1 MNRTAKYL
9 LLWTVFVTGCSTTS
23 HLTGWGSK
31 GGKASKSVAQEEQA
45 KNGSTADNAA
55 IRKSIQDGQREIAAW
70 YSDHQPQRL
79 TQAKEHFQNVLQRS
93 PQNSEAHHGIAI
105 VADLEKNYTQA
116 ERHYQQALVQ
126 NPNNSDILGDLGYSY
141 LLQNRLSESERY
153 SLMALQANPAN
164 QKAQKHL
171 GDVYAKQGKVEQA
184 QEAYAKVMSIADAE
198 QTAAENAR
206 KSSEAAADTTVA
218 HTSLMNKLLQKKT
231 PGEKFTEE
239 YERARRER
247 EGAGQDVA
255 GQPAGPAPNA
265 GPLRGRP
272 ANNANLRER
281 LAQIDNEMSGS
292 TDSKSG
298 PLLLDDQ
305 TGKLTRIPESEAMAA
320 AGKAVPAAM
329 TAAVAANSNTPTD
342 AAVADP
348 AAVNSGNLKA
358 AVEPASA
365 GPATGGV
372 QVASAE
378 VPAPA
383 SSPEPAQP
391 ANASANQPVSQPAN
405 TVAAANSVP
414 AQQPWSGVQMASA
427 SVAGNPSQA
436 GSIVPQGQVVSAAG
450 QGLYDPVMQG
460 GSNSMIL
467 VNQQMP
473 NGQQPRQPASV
484 GQPASNASGQPYLP
498 PPGMTGMNNPMAQ
511 STAFPNSGGPTNAD
525 ASRLAARMGMGFG
538 GASTFNGAIPA
549 TPIHPP
555 GAMNYQS
562 LGIAPPDRAMPDD
575 RPIQDL
581 SQAFQPYSTPVAPPT
596 LSQGIKTPMP
606 ITPMQTRQQYGN
618 AVQYDTQTMQN
629 SNIPAPSWNAMQ
641 GYEIQRWKA
650 GQQLNRNVQ
659 QVWATG
665 PVNSPMSPSAGS
677 QYSYPSSTGPTF
689 TPNPPVA
696 AGGVTPP
703 AWPYAQQAVPDPSV
717 IEALRTQNGPTSMSL
732 QEHIQWQQQQAQQQA
747 MMQQQAAQ
755 QQYLQQQAAQQ
766 KQGQQPT
773 TGAATPP
780 PDYRRGMQAA
790 PQSGGQNTY
799 PGGTSNSG
807 FGGGSMSND
816 SYWPVIRPAS

>member
-31 GGKASKSVAQEEQA
+31 GQKASKSLAQDEKA
-45 KNGSTADNAA
+45 KSGNNADIAA
-55 IRKSIQDGQREIAAW
+55 NKKSIQDGQREIAAW

-79 TQAKEHFQNVLQRS
+79 NQAKEHFLAVLQRS

-171 GDVYAKQGKVEQA
+171 GDVYAKQGKAEQA
-184 QEAYAKVMSIADAE
+184 QEAYAKVMSLADAE
-198 QTAAENAR
+198 RTVTENTQ
-206 KSSEAAADTTVA
+206 KTSETAADTSVA
-218 HTSLMNKLLQKKT
+218 HNSLMSKLLQKKT

-239 YERARRER
+239 YDRMRRER
-247 EGAGQDVA
+247 DGAGQNVA
-255 GQPAGPAPNA
+255 GQPGGPNPNA

-272 ANNANLRER
+272 ASNADLRER
-281 LAQIDNEMSGS
+281 LAQIDKESGAAA
-292 TDSKSG
+292 SKSG

-305 TGKLTRIPESEAMAA
+305 TGKLTRIPEGEAMIA
-320 AGKAVPAAM
+320 AGTGVPATM

-342 AAVADP
+342 AAIAESAPANSANTTP
-348 AAVNSGNLKA
+348 AAESTG
-358 AVEPASA
+358 AVQA
-365 GPATGGV
+365 GTAPATGAV

-378 VPAPA
+378 VPAQTTVQPTG
-383 SSPEPAQP
+383 QP
-391 ANASANQPVSQPAN
+391 ATPPAG
-405 TVAAANSVP
+405 TTAPATSVP
-414 AQQPWSGVQMASA
+414 GQQPWSGIQMASA
-427 SVAGNPSQA
+427 SVAGNHPQA
-436 GSIVPQGQVVSAAG
+436 GVIGPQGQVVPAMG

-460 GSNSMIL
+460 GNNSMIL

-473 NGQQPRQPASV
+473 TGQQPGQPASV

-498 PPGMTGMNNPMAQ
+498 PSGMTGLNDPMAQ
-511 STAFPNSGGPTNAD
+511 QSVFPNANGPANGD

-538 GASTFNGAIPA
+538 ASSTFNGTIPT
-549 TPIHPP
+549 TPINPP

-562 LGIAPPDRAMPDD
+562 MGIAPPDRAMPDD
-575 RPIQDL
+575 RPVQDL
-581 SQAFQPYSTPVAPPT
+581 RQAFQPYSTPVASPA
-596 LSQGIKTPMP
+596 LSQGIRTPTP

-629 SNIPAPSWNAMQ
+629 SNIPEPSWNAMQ
-641 GYEIQRWKA
+641 GYEVQRWKA

-659 QVWATG
+659 QIWAKG
-665 PVNSPMSPSAGS
+665 PMNSPMSPSAGS
-677 QYSYPSSTGPTF
+677 QYFYPNSTGPTF
-689 TPNPPVA
+689 TPNPPAA

-703 AWPYAQQAVPDPSV
+703 AWPYAQQAVPDQSV
-717 IEALRTQNGPTSMSL
+717 LDAMRTNNGPTSMTL

-747 MMQQQAAQ
+747 MIQQQALQ
-755 QQYLQQQAAQQ
+755 QQYQQQQQAN
-766 KQGQQPT
+766 
-773 TGAATPP
+773 GAATTPP
-780 PDYRRGMQAA
+780 EYRSGMQAT
-790 PQSGGQNTY
+790 PSGGQNSF
-799 PGGTSNSG
+799 PGGTPNYNSRG
-807 FGGGSMSND
+807 AATSND
-816 SYWPVIRPAS
+816 SYWPVIRPATQ